1 MIDNQILASA
11 ERQAQLEAAKAAFF
25 NSGGQ
30 ITRASRFPFKP
41 LPPSRSEKIDPD
53 TVLKRR
59 RKPPT
64 PTERLKLRR
73 LGEDL

>member
-30 ITRASRFPFKP
+30 ITRAGGFPLKS

-53 TVLKRR
+53 AVLKRR
-59 RKPPT
+59 RKSPT
-64 PTERLKLRR
+64 QAERQTLRR
-73 LGEDL
+73 LAEAL